1 MPKIKRVTRK
11 TLLVIREGAHEL
23 AFLKHLKAIFGSNNL
38 EITIDASNGGSPYD
52 VINTAVKFRNGAT
65 FDRKVVLLDSDV
77 ALTPQ
82 ATKLAKSHRVEVI
95 QSSPVCLE
103 GMLLQVLEKT
113 VPQTS
118 PLCKVELHPLLNGHP
133 TQMAGYAVLFDRS
146 VLNTCTH
153 SAIKRL
159 RELMVAE

>member
-1 MPKIKRVTRK
+1 M
-11 TLLVIREGAHEL
+11 
-23 AFLKHLKAIFGSNNL
+23 
-38 EITIDASNGGSPYD
+38 
-52 VINTAVKFRNGAT
+52 
-65 FDRKVVLLDSDV
+65 LDSDV
-77 ALTPQ
+77 ALTAQ

-133 TQMAGYAVLFDRS
+133 TQKDSYAVLFDRS

-159 RELMVAE
+159 RELMAAE

>member
-11 TLLVIREGAHEL
+11 TLLIIGEGAHEL
-23 AFLKHLKAIFGSNNL
+23 AFLKHLKAVFGSSEL

-65 FDRKVVLLDSDV
+65 FDRKAVLLDSDV
-77 ALTPQ
+77 ALTAQ
-82 ATKLAKSHRVEVI
+82 AIKLAKGHRLEVI

-133 TQMAGYAVLFDRS
+133 TQMASYAVLFHIE
-146 VLNTCTH
+146 VLNMSEH
-153 SAIKRL
+153 AAIKRL
-159 RELMVAE
+159 CELMTAG